1 MAGDRTGVYL
11 VPRARWHHGA
21 VELLDAEQRPL
32 RASAGRIALALV
44 VVASFG
50 IWAYAYSGRADRPAP
65 DLLDDPG
72 FAAAA
77 EPVCA
82 AARAKLDRLEP
93 APLATDHVDRAATID
108 EANLVLADMLQ
119 ELRAQTPATDRDR
132 QIVGDWLTDWETYL
146 EDRRSFASRLSRD
159 PDARFY
165 QSDVANEPLDRR
177 LSRLAD
183 TNRMSSCGAP
193 GDVG

>member
-1 MAGDRTGVYL
+1 M
-11 VPRARWHHGA
+11 
-21 VELLDAEQRPL
+21 ELLDAEQRPL
-32 RASAGRIALALV
+32 RATAGRIALALV
-44 VVASFG
+44 VAASFG

-82 AARAKLDRLEP
+82 AARAQLGRLEP
-93 APLATDHVDRAATID
+93 APLATDHLDRAATID
-108 EANLVLADMLQ
+108 QANRILGGMLS
-119 ELRAQTPATDRDR
+119 ELRALSPTTERDR
-132 QIVGDWLTDWETYL
+132 QIVGAWLTDWETYL
-146 EDRRSFASRLSRD
+146 EDRRSFADRLAAD

-165 QSDVANEPLDRR
+165 QSDVANELLDRR
-177 LSRLAD
+177 LTRFAD
-183 TNRMSSCGAP
+183 TNQMSSCGNP